1 MTNDPTSSKAKA
13 EARKLAAETEKIEQE
28 NLHQEALRSFELN
41 EKRLQNDK
49 LRVEL
54 IKLEQEQEAHL
65 LDLERKRFDNQI
77 RLAGNDHHRVY
88 RFTDAVTYESVGR
101 CTDTLDRWHR
111 MSPGSDIEVVF
122 TSPGG
127 AVYDGLALGDHMRS
141 LSRQGH
147 RVITGAEGFAASMAG
162 ILLQFG
168 DHRWIGEETYNLFHE
183 ISWGSYGNTSEHED
197 KIVQIKM
204 IQERQIK
211 RIVNRAVATVG
222 ADHTLTVAQFRAKW
236 KKTDWWL
243 DSDEMLKLGYVDE
256 VR

>member
-1 MTNDPTSSKAKA
+1 MTDTNSNKARA
-13 EARKLAAETEKIEQE
+13 EARKLDAETVNLEQE
-28 NLHQEALRSFELN
+28 NLHKEELRKHEIA
-41 EKRLQNDK
+41 EKKLLNDK

-54 IKLEQEQEAHL
+54 AKLEQEREAHA
-65 LDLERKRFDNQI
+65 LDLQRKRFEEQV

-88 RFTDAVTYESVGR
+88 RFTDAVTYRSVGE
-101 CTDTLDRWHR
+101 CTTILDRWHR
-111 MSPGSDIEVVF
+111 MSPGANIEVVF

-147 RVITGAEGFAASMAG
+147 RIITGAEGFAASMAG

-183 ISWGSYGNTSEHED
+183 ISSITFGNTSEQED
-197 KIVQIKM
+197 QIAHIKM
-204 IQERQIK
+204 IQDRQIK
-211 RIVNRAVATVG
+211 KIVSRAVSTVG
-222 ADHTLTVAQFRAKW
+222 AENTLTVAQFRAKW

-243 DSDEMLKLGYVDE
+243 DSTEMLKLGYVDE

>member
-1 MTNDPTSSKAKA
+1 MTDTNSNKARA
-13 EARKLAAETEKIEQE
+13 EARKLDAETVNLEQE
-28 NLHQEALRSFELN
+28 NLHKEELRKHEIA
-41 EKRLQNDK
+41 EKKLLNDK

-54 IKLEQEQEAHL
+54 AKLEQEREAHL
-65 LDLERKRFDNQI
+65 LDLQRKRFDEQV

-88 RFTDAVTYESVGR
+88 RFTADVHYKSVGE

-111 MSPGSDIEVVF
+111 MSPEADLEVVF

-127 AVYDGLALGDHMRS
+127 SVYDGLALGDHMRS

-183 ISWGSYGNTSEHED
+183 ISWGTYGNTSEHED
-197 KIVQIKM
+197 FVARIKM
-204 IQERQIK
+204 IQDRQIK
-211 RIVNRAVATVG
+211 KIVSRAVSTVG
-222 ADHTLTVAQFRAKW
+222 AENTLTVAQFRAKW

-243 DSDEMLKLGYVDE
+243 DSTEMLKLGYVDE